1 MLLLWVVGGVVAGDV
16 ASGDAVDAAE
26 CDGRRPWSIQVA
38 HGTLIRPV
46 CGRFSGFPFF
56 PWLFRGEPL
65 KRFFRP
71 INSFQSH
78 THTSYAG

>member
-1 MLLLWVVGGVVAGDV
+1 
-16 ASGDAVDAAE
+16 
-26 CDGRRPWSIQVA
+26 VA

>member
-1 MLLLWVVGGVVAGDV
+1 MWLLWVVGVGDADV
-16 ASGDAVDAAE
+16 SGDAVDAAE

-56 PWLFRGEPL
+56 LG
-65 KRFFRP
+65 FFVENRS
-71 INSFQSH
+71 NEFSTNQQFSVTH
-78 THTSYAG
+78 THKICGLI